1 MARDLISQNEAK
13 EMLAAAAK
21 SVADVDPAD
30 NFESDEV
37 VHEDADGVAVDGDDS
52 NWSPETSR
60 PSKKR
65 LRPSPAA
72 QEPIKSPSR

>member
-1 MARDLISQNEAK
+1 MASDLISQNEAK

-30 NFESDEV
+30 DFESDE
-37 VHEDADGVAVDGDDS
+37 DADVVAEDGDDS
-52 NWSPETSR
+52 DWSPDTPM

-65 LRPSPAA
+65 LCPSPAA
-72 QEPIKSPSR
+72 QETVKSPPR